1 MRLYHVSEFTSTTA
15 EKAAQRPVWPQR
27 KTVSGMDHKSP
38 QFDRRTYM
46 QAYRVTEF
54 TSPTPENV
62 ATACN
67 AITDM
72 VAKAGAEMIDIVM
85 MDGGKGLVI
94 ARYGSEA
101 IMNAATPIHQEAFG
115 VLVADGAID
124 GSSISSRFGEKVFS
138 F

>member
-1 MRLYHVSEFTSTTA
+1 MMSANCRHSAKAMTT
-15 EKAAQRPVWPQR
+15 
-27 KTVSGMDHKSP
+27 
-38 QFDRRTYM
+38 
-46 QAYRVTEF
+46 YRITEF

-62 ATACN
+62 ATACD

-72 VAKAGAEMIDIVM
+72 VSKAGAEMIDIVM

-101 IMNAATPIHQEAFG
+101 IMTAATPIHQEAFG
-115 VLVADGAID
+115 ALVADGAID
-124 GSSISSRFGEKVFS
+124 GSSISSRSGEKVFS